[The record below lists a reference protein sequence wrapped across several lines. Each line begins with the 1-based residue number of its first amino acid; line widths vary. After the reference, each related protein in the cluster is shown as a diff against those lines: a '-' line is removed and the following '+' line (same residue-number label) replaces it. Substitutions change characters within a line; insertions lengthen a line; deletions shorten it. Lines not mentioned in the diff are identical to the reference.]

1 MNLSTVYLNLKE
13 DWRQEGRQEGRQF
26 TMQQVAIG
34 LLRRQ
39 SDMDLI
45 LEITGLNRQQIQ
57 QISDRLAAGETP
69 EAILKS

>member
-13 DWRQEGRQEGRQF
+13 DWRQEGRQF

-45 LEITGLNRQQIQ
+45 LEITGLTRQQIQ

-69 EAILKS
+69 EAIVNSGDRQ